1 MEKSKNW
8 EELSYEYGLDNAI
21 RHEGKANEG
30 AVLGRLFKEGLTKEM
45 IKDVMPIIKNVIK
58 KVNGMKKEE
67 QEKEYDKYRNKF
79 EKFREAKIEAFE
91 NRELPELPNVEGKL
105 VFRMAP
111 YPYGALH
118 IGNTKTYL
126 LNALYAEKYKGKII
140 LVMDDTIGSKE
151 KKIAKEAYKLIPEA
165 FNWLGVKYAKPI
177 YYKSNRLK
185 VYYKYGEELIKLEK
199 AYVCSCPQEV
209 LGKNREQGVECSCRQ
224 LPEKEQKIRWKKMFK
239 AKQGDFVVRLKTNMQ
254 DSNPAFRD
262 RVLFKISDAEHPR
275 VGKKYR
281 VWPTLE
287 MSWAVDDHLLGITH
301 IIRGKDLM
309 IETDMEKFI
318 WNIFGWKH
326 PETIHAGLVRI
337 EGLGAKLSKSKAQKE
352 VASGEFS
359 GWDDPRTWSVQSLKR
374 RGFLPESIREFVKDI
389 GLNENDIIVP
399 VEKLYST
406 NRKLIDKTSKRY
418 FFIQDPVELEV
429 EKKPVRLVVNV
440 KVHPDKEETREIKVG
455 NDIFISREDYE
466 TNRDK
471 EIRLMHL
478 FNVKLGKKP
487 EFTSEE
493 NKDIQRVQ
501 WVSDFVKIKILMPD
515 GIWIEGIGEEA
526 IKKLKKESVIQF
538 ERFGFARFD
547 RINEAGEYEFWFAH
561 Q

>member
-111 YPYGALH
+111 YPSGALH

-185 VYYKYGEELIKLEK
+185 VY
-199 AYVCSCPQEV
+199 
-209 LGKNREQGVECSCRQ
+209 
-224 LPEKEQKIRWKKMFK
+224 
-239 AKQGDFVVRLKTNMQ
+239 
-254 DSNPAFRD
+254 
-262 RVLFKISDAEHPR
+262 
-275 VGKKYR
+275 
-281 VWPTLE
+281 
-287 MSWAVDDHLLGITH
+287 
-301 IIRGKDLM
+301 
-309 IETDMEKFI
+309 
-318 WNIFGWKH
+318 
-326 PETIHAGLVRI
+326 
-337 EGLGAKLSKSKAQKE
+337 
-352 VASGEFS
+352 
-359 GWDDPRTWSVQSLKR
+359 
-374 RGFLPESIREFVKDI
+374 
-389 GLNENDIIVP
+389 
-399 VEKLYST
+399 
-406 NRKLIDKTSKRY
+406 
-418 FFIQDPVELEV
+418 
-429 EKKPVRLVVNV
+429 
-440 KVHPDKEETREIKVG
+440 
-455 NDIFISREDYE
+455 
-466 TNRDK
+466 
-471 EIRLMHL
+471 
-478 FNVKLGKKP
+478 
-487 EFTSEE
+487 
-493 NKDIQRVQ
+493 
-501 WVSDFVKIKILMPD
+501 
-515 GIWIEGIGEEA
+515 
-526 IKKLKKESVIQF
+526 
-538 ERFGFARFD
+538 
-547 RINEAGEYEFWFAH
+547 
-561 Q
+561 